1 MVLMSF
7 VRVTWN
13 YLRKK
18 YLIYVKMVLRIQM
31 KSNKKSKKHIKIDIS
46 YLLVSKN
53 NKGIIEY

>member
-1 MVLMSF
+1 MVSQI
-7 VRVTWN
+7 
-13 YLRKK
+13 K
-18 YLIYVKMVLRIQM
+18 M

>member
-18 YLIYVKMVLRIQM
+18 YLIYVKMVSQIQM

>member
-18 YLIYVKMVLRIQM
+18 YLICVKMVSQIQM